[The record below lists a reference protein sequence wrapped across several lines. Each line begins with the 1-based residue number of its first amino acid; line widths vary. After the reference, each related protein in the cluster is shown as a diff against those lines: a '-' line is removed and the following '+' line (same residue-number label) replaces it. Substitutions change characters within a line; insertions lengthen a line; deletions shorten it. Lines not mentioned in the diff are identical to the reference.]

1 MEKPLDRICAD
12 RFEQCLDS
20 GNISLQEGHSVK
32 NASVDVRLC
41 GEIHH
46 CPEFPLGDNSA
57 DKILI
62 TDISLNE
69 PDTLFWKICDIF
81 QIAGISKLIE
91 VDDAPVRLGA

>member
-1 MEKPLDRICAD
+1 MEKPLHRISTN
-12 RFEQCLDS
+12 RFEQCLHP
-20 GNISLQEGHSVK
+20 GNISLQEGRSVK

-46 CPEFPLGDNSA
+46 CPEFFLGDNSA

-69 PDTLFWKICDIF
+69 ADTLFGKICDIL